1 MLSAYTLPIT
11 IISGGREYAIRNRG
25 DYRVMLDV
33 IAALNDF
40 ELEEDERAEA
50 ALTIFLE
57 ADIYELPDIAQ
68 AAQQMCDF
76 LSAGQHE
83 EDTKRHHPKLMDWQ
97 DDAPMIVSGVNRVLG
112 MEVRAV
118 PYLHWWT
125 FVAAYMEIGE
135 STLATVISIR
145 DKTARGKKLEKFER
159 EFKRDHPEY
168 FTFSSDKA
176 RMQRDMDEIAA
187 IWGRGDDS

>member
-1 MLSAYTLPIT
+1 MLSAYALPTTIT
-11 IISGGREYAIRNRG
+11 SGGRVYAIRNQG
-25 DYRVMLDV
+25 DYRVILDV
-33 IAALNDF
+33 IAALNDID
-40 ELEEDERAEA
+40 LEEDERAEA

-57 ADIYELPDIAQ
+57 ADIYDLPDIGE
-68 AAQQMCDF
+68 AAQQMCEF
-76 LSAGQHE
+76 LSCGQKE
-83 EDTKRHHPKLMDWQ
+83 DDTKRHHPKLMDWQ

-118 PYLHWWT
+118 SYLHWWT
-125 FVAAYMEIGE
+125 FVSAYMEIGE

-145 DKTARGKKLEKFER
+145 DKTARGKKLEKHER

-176 RMQRDMDEIAA
+176 RRKKDMDDIAA
-187 IWGRGDDS
+187 LWGKGDDN